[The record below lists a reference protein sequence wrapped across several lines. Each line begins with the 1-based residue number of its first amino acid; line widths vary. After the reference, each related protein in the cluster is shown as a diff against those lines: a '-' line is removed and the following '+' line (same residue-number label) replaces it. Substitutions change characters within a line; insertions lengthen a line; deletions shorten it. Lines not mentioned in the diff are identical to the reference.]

1 MTKSNMMRLWTI
13 QTKDTWARAEESGVL
28 KCNELHIDADK
39 EIDSWLR
46 PAYDWMVRQ
55 LEQRVKNYP
64 RNKYPIWA
72 WYHPKP
78 DLRRSGHLPRG
89 TSGVRVE
96 FLVSSD
102 RVLLSDFEAWHAV
115 LNFDFFCYFFR
126 WSRLCLNFFLISR
139 LYSYS
144 HFYHQH

>member
-1 MTKSNMMRLWTI
+1 MQRNQECS
-13 QTKDTWARAEESGVL
+13 

-39 EIDSWLR
+39 AIDSWFR
-46 PAYDWMVRQ
+46 PAYDWMVGQ

-64 RNKYPIWA
+64 RKKYPIWA

-78 DLRRSGHLPRG
+78 GLRRSGHLPCG
-89 TSGVRVE
+89 TSGVRIE

-102 RVLLSDFEAWHAV
+102 RVLLSDFEAWHGV

-126 WSRLCLNFFLISR
+126 WSRLYLNFFLISR

-144 HFYHQH
+144 HFYHPPTYSKINFIRRIPYN